1 MIKIIILIVTI
12 TVITTKI
19 IIIISPCG
27 IASVGCSLRL
37 SISDN
42 KNNNLA

>member
-19 IIIISPCG
+19 IIIRPCG